1 MIFTFLFLFWLI
13 LNASITLEIVIF
25 GAIFS
30 ALVTMFSYKVT
41 RVSPSLEKK
50 AFKKIGLIIKY
61 LLILVVE
68 IIKANIDVIKLVLSR
83 NPELSPTLKTIKVDL
98 KSRVSLVALANSITL
113 TPGTI
118 TVSMNKNELLI
129 HALTKGNLEGM
140 EESVF
145 VTQLKEMED

>member
-1 MIFTFLFLFWLI
+1 MIFTFLFLFWLT

-129 HALTKGNLEGM
+129 HALTKENLEGM